1 MNPYD
6 APMPDR
12 IDRLAKRVDDLEH
25 RLVSLAIACCIITA
39 ALMALAVVAL
49 T

>member
-25 RLVSLAIACCIITA
+25 RLVSLSPSA
-39 ALMALAVVAL
+39 AASSPPC
-49 T
+49 